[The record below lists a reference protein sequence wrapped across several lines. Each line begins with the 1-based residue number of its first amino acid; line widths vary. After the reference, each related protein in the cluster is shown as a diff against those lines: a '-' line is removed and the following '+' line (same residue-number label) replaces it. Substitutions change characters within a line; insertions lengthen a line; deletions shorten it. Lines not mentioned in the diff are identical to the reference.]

1 MMCVPR
7 SAKGLLILMVMGA
20 ACWMAL
26 PAAAADDDEERMRAL
41 EREVAELHAAI
52 AELRAMGLAE
62 DRLAEVE
69 RRLALLAEEV
79 QDLKLA
85 EAAPEMAPA
94 EGGEPYGL
102 GPAAAKVYSKDHG
115 VSIGGYGEALLQL
128 YDDRK
133 DNGSASA
140 KVNQFDFLRA
150 ILYVGYKFSESWVL
164 NTEIEYEHASTDKGG
179 SVSVEFAY
187 LDYLYR
193 DQFNLRAG
201 LVLLPMGWLNELHE
215 PTVYLGATR
224 PATEQV
230 IIPTTWRENGV
241 GAWGEVGAFDYR
253 TYVVNGL
260 DAAGFSAQGL
270 RGGRQKGARAK
281 AEDFAW
287 VGRLDFTGV
296 PGLIVGAAG
305 YVGDSGQN
313 LVNASGGSIPAGTT
327 IVDLHAEYRHGGLK
341 LRGLYTRATVDDV
354 AALNQAL
361 GFVGNQSV
369 GEKLE
374 GGYFEAGYDVLP
386 DNLRSSLTP
395 YLRWEQLN
403 TQVEV
408 PDGWSS
414 NPANNQTLVTLGI
427 AYQPIP
433 QLIFKAEYLNV
444 DNEAETGVDQFNLGL
459 GYIF

>member
-1 MMCVPR
+1 MLKLSAAKNCLMLFLMCA
-7 SAKGLLILMVMGA
+7 SLWTA
-20 ACWMAL
+20 A
-26 PAAAADDDEERMRAL
+26 PVAAADDDEERIRTL
-41 EREVAELHAAI
+41 EREVAELQAAI

-62 DRLAEVE
+62 ERLAEVE
-69 RRLALLAEEV
+69 RRLGLLAEEV
-79 QDLKLA
+79 EDLKLA

-94 EGGEPYGL
+94 ESGEPYGL
-102 GPAAAKVYSKDHG
+102 GPAAAKVYGKDQG

-128 YDDRK
+128 YDDQK
-133 DNGSASA
+133 DDGSASA
-140 KVNQFDFLRA
+140 KVDQFDFLRA
-150 ILYVGYKFSESWVL
+150 VLYVGYKFSDSWVL
-164 NTEIEYEHASTDKGG
+164 NTEIEYEHASTSEDG

-224 PATEQV
+224 PVTEQV

-241 GAWGEVGAFDYR
+241 GAWGEFGSFDYR

-260 DAAGFSAQGL
+260 DAAGFSAKGL

-287 VGRLDFTGV
+287 VGRLDYTGV

-305 YVGDSGQN
+305 YIGDSGQN
-313 LVNASGGSIPAGTT
+313 LADSSGGSIPVGTT
-327 IVDLHAEYRHGGLK
+327 IVDLHAEYRRGGLK

-354 AALNQAL
+354 AELNRAL
-361 GFVGNQSV
+361 GFAGSQSV
-369 GEKLE
+369 GEQLE
-374 GGYFEAGYDVLP
+374 GGYLEAGYDVLP
-386 DNLRSSLTP
+386 GNRRNSLIP

-408 PDGWSS
+408 PDGWNS
-414 NPANNQTLVTLGI
+414 NPANDQSIVTLGV

-444 DNEAETGVDQFNLGL
+444 DDEAGTGVDQFNLGL

>member
-1 MMCVPR
+1 MLKLSAAKNCLMLFLMCA
-7 SAKGLLILMVMGA
+7 SLWTA
-20 ACWMAL
+20 A
-26 PAAAADDDEERMRAL
+26 PATAADDDEERIRAL
-41 EREVAELHAAI
+41 EREVAELQAAI

-62 DRLAEVE
+62 ERLAEVE
-69 RRLALLAEEV
+69 RRLGLLAEEV
-79 QDLKLA
+79 EDLKLA

-94 EGGEPYGL
+94 ESGEPYGL
-102 GPAAAKVYSKDHG
+102 GPAAAKVYGKDQG

-128 YDDRK
+128 YDDQK
-133 DNGSASA
+133 DDGSASA
-140 KVNQFDFLRA
+140 KVDQFDFLRA
-150 ILYVGYKFSESWVL
+150 VLYVGYKFSDSWVL
-164 NTEIEYEHASTDKGG
+164 NTEIEYEHASTSEDG

-224 PATEQV
+224 PVTEQV

-241 GAWGEVGAFDYR
+241 GAWGEFGSFDYR

-260 DAAGFSAQGL
+260 DAAGFSAKGL

-287 VGRLDFTGV
+287 VGRLDYTGV

-305 YVGDSGQN
+305 YIGDSGQN
-313 LVNASGGSIPAGTT
+313 LADSSGGSIPVGTT
-327 IVDLHAEYRHGGLK
+327 IVDLHAEYRRGGLK

-354 AALNQAL
+354 AELNRAL
-361 GFVGNQSV
+361 GFAGNQSV
-369 GEKLE
+369 GEQLE
-374 GGYFEAGYDVLP
+374 GGYLEAGYDVLP
-386 DNLRSSLTP
+386 GNRRNSLIP

-408 PDGWSS
+408 PDGWNS
-414 NPANNQTLVTLGI
+414 NPANDQSIVTLGV

-444 DNEAETGVDQFNLGL
+444 DDEAGTGVDQFNLGL

>member
-1 MMCVPR
+1 MKMRQPNFVK
-7 SAKGLLILMVMGA
+7 SGLSVILVWV
-20 ACWMAL
+20 ACWMTV
-26 PAAAADDDEERMRAL
+26 PAAAQTPDGDRIDKL
-41 EREVAELHAAI
+41 EREVAELQAAI
-52 AELRAMGLAE
+52 AELREMGLAE

-79 QDLKLA
+79 EDLKLA

-94 EGGEPYGL
+94 EGGEAYGL

-128 YDDRK
+128 YDDQQ
-133 DNGSASA
+133 DDGSASA
-140 KVNQFDFLRA
+140 KVDQFDFLRA
-150 ILYVGYKFSESWVL
+150 VLYVGYKFSDSWV
-164 NTEIEYEHASTDKGG
+164 
-179 SVSVEFAY
+179 

-224 PATEQV
+224 PVTEQV

-241 GAWGEVGAFDYR
+241 GAWGEFGSFDYR

-260 DAAGFSAQGL
+260 DAAGFSAKGL
-270 RGGRQKGARAK
+270 RGGRQKGATAK

-287 VGRLDFTGV
+287 VGRLDYTGV

-305 YVGDSGQN
+305 YIGDSGQN
-313 LVNASGGSIPAGTT
+313 LADSSGGSIPVGTT
-327 IVDLHAEYRHGGLK
+327 IVDLHAEYRRGGLK

-354 AALNQAL
+354 AELNRAL
-361 GFVGNQSV
+361 GFAGNQSV
-369 GEKLE
+369 GEQLE
-374 GGYFEAGYDVLP
+374 GGYLEAGYDVLP
-386 DNLRSSLTP
+386 GNRRNSLIP

-408 PDGWSS
+408 PDGWNS
-414 NPANNQTLVTLGI
+414 NPANDQSIVTLGV

-444 DNEAETGVDQFNLGL
+444 DNEAGTGVDQFNLGL

>member
-1 MMCVPR
+1 MLKL
-7 SAKGLLILMVMGA
+7 SAAKNCLMLILMCASLWTVA
-20 ACWMAL
+20 
-26 PAAAADDDEERMRAL
+26 PVAAADDDEERIRAL
-41 EREVAELHAAI
+41 EREVAELQAAI

-62 DRLAEVE
+62 ERLAEVE
-69 RRLALLAEEV
+69 RRLGLLAEEV
-79 QDLKLA
+79 EDLKLA

-94 EGGEPYGL
+94 ESGEPYGL
-102 GPAAAKVYSKDHG
+102 GPAAAKVYGKDQG

-128 YDDRK
+128 YDDQK
-133 DNGSASA
+133 DDGSASA
-140 KVNQFDFLRA
+140 KVDQFDFLRA
-150 ILYVGYKFSESWVL
+150 VLYVGYKFSDSWVL
-164 NTEIEYEHASTDKGG
+164 NTEIEYEHASTSEDG

-224 PATEQV
+224 PVTEQV

-241 GAWGEVGAFDYR
+241 GAWGEFGSFDYR

-260 DAAGFSAQGL
+260 DAAGFSAKGL

-287 VGRLDFTGV
+287 VGRLDYTGV

-305 YVGDSGQN
+305 YIGDSGQN
-313 LVNASGGSIPAGTT
+313 LADSSGGSIPVGTT
-327 IVDLHAEYRHGGLK
+327 IVDLHAEYRRGGLK

-354 AALNQAL
+354 AELNRAL
-361 GFVGNQSV
+361 GFAGNQSV
-369 GEKLE
+369 GEQLE
-374 GGYFEAGYDVLP
+374 GGYLEAGYDVLP
-386 DNLRSSLTP
+386 GNRRNSLIP

-408 PDGWSS
+408 PDGWNS
-414 NPANNQTLVTLGI
+414 NPANDQSIVTLGV

-444 DNEAETGVDQFNLGL
+444 DDEAGTGVDQFNLGL